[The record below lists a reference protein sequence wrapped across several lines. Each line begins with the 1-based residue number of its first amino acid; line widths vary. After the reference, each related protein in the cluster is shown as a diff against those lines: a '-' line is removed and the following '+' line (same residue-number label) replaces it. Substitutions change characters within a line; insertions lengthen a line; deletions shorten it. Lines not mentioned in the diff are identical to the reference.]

1 MKSFIDLLHAAAGPS
16 MGAQLRRMQGE
27 LDAAQLRAAHLEAAN
42 EDLLDQLVSAEDA
55 ATFLW
60 QVSSDAQRH
69 LIHGEW
75 KEAREVLSAVSY
87 RMGLY
92 KKGRLTMPWHI
103 DEDEPCSI
111 EEA

>member
-1 MKSFIDLLHAAAGPS
+1 MRPFTDLLNTLAAPTV
-16 MGAQLRRMQGE
+16 GAQLRRMQTE
-27 LDAAQLRAAHLEAAN
+27 LEAAQFRAAQLEASN
-42 EDLLDQLVSAEDA
+42 ENLLDQLVSAEDA

-92 KKGRLTMPWHI
+92 KKGRLTRPWHI
-103 DEDEPCSI
+103 EEYEPCAI
-111 EEA
+111 